1 MGIVIKNMDKKI
13 FILNMLQ
20 KSPSTHNI
28 SISLYS
34 YGGLIMEIELMEKQ
48 LKAVAD
54 ANRLR
59 ILACLKK
66 GEVCVCDFTDVL
78 GISQPAVS
86 QHLRKLK
93 DAGIITERKVGT
105 WKHYRIHENQTTL
118 MQSILASIDE
128 ELTCGCKI
136 DCECVEG

>member
-1 MGIVIKNMDKKI
+1 
-13 FILNMLQ
+13 
-20 KSPSTHNI
+20 
-28 SISLYS
+28 
-34 YGGLIMEIELMEKQ
+34 MELELMEKQ

-78 GISQPAVS
+78 NISQPAVS

-93 DAGIITERKVGT
+93 EAGIIAERKVGT
-105 WKHYRIHENQTTL
+105 WKHYRIHENQTVL
-118 MQSILASIDE
+118 MQNILASIEDGW
-128 ELTCGCKI
+128 TCGCKI
-136 DCECVEG
+136 NCVCVED

>member
-1 MGIVIKNMDKKI
+1 
-13 FILNMLQ
+13 
-20 KSPSTHNI
+20 
-28 SISLYS
+28 
-34 YGGLIMEIELMEKQ
+34 MEKQ

-54 ANRLR
+54 LNRLK

-93 DAGIITERKVGT
+93 EAGIIKERKVGT
-105 WKHYRIHENQTTL
+105 WKHYRISEEQTEL
-118 MQSILASIDE
+118 MQGILAQIEVDSA
-128 ELTCGCKI
+128 CACKI
-136 DCECVEG
+136 ERGCTGE

>member
-1 MGIVIKNMDKKI
+1 
-13 FILNMLQ
+13 
-20 KSPSTHNI
+20 
-28 SISLYS
+28 
-34 YGGLIMEIELMEKQ
+34 MEIQVMEKQ

-54 ANRLR
+54 ANRLK

-93 DAGIITERKVGT
+93 EADIIAERKVGT
-105 WKHYRIHENQTTL
+105 WKHYRIAENQTPL
-118 MQSILASIDE
+118 MQGILNTIQIEGSSS
-128 ELTCGCKI
+128 
-136 DCECVEG
+136 CECNTVCEGSEEV

>member
-1 MGIVIKNMDKKI
+1 
-13 FILNMLQ
+13 
-20 KSPSTHNI
+20 
-28 SISLYS
+28 
-34 YGGLIMEIELMEKQ
+34 MEIELIEKQ

-54 ANRLR
+54 ANRLK

-93 DAGIITERKVGT
+93 EADIITERKVGT
-105 WKHYRIHENQTTL
+105 WKYYRIHENQTTL
-118 MQSILASIDE
+118 MQGIIPSINAE
-128 ELTCGCKI
+128 WTCGCKI
-136 DCECVEG
+136 DSKCTGE

>member
-1 MGIVIKNMDKKI
+1 MDI
-13 FILNMLQ
+13 QF
-20 KSPSTHNI
+20 
-28 SISLYS
+28 
-34 YGGLIMEIELMEKQ
+34 MEKQ

-54 ANRLR
+54 ANRLK

-93 DAGIITERKVGT
+93 EADIISERKVGT
-105 WKHYRIHENQTTL
+105 WKHYRIAENQTPL
-118 MQSILASIDE
+118 MQGVLNSLPITGLSS
-128 ELTCGCKI
+128 
-136 DCECVEG
+136 CECNSACESSEEV

>member
-1 MGIVIKNMDKKI
+1 MN
-13 FILNMLQ
+13 L
-20 KSPSTHNI
+20 
-28 SISLYS
+28 
-34 YGGLIMEIELMEKQ
+34 ELMEKQ

-78 GISQPAVS
+78 RISQPAVS

-93 DAGIITERKVGT
+93 EAGIIAERKVGT
-105 WKHYRIHENQTTL
+105 WKHYRIHEQQTPL
-118 MQSILASIDE
+118 MQGILASIE
-128 ELTCGCKI
+128 AEWTCGCQVNQG
-136 DCECVEG
+136 CAGE